1 MHEPCICRS
10 FCAYTDGVRHRGI
23 QGGDG
28 VSPERE
34 YGVDATTST
43 GTFASPGGRC
53 LIVEDDPLL
62 RHFVSG
68 HLMEHGWEV
77 TTTSLVRE
85 ARAALAER
93 SYRLMLTDVFLP
105 DGSGFDLLQSLKKLS
120 SPPAVI
126 VMTGDTALDHAVS
139 AVRHGATDFL
149 VKPFSM
155 DALDSALA
163 RVNTRRKLS
172 VAAVPHLEKPV
183 ASFRAQYAPD
193 VLGSDASLMRVFSI
207 IERVADSDCSV
218 LITGESGTGKELIA
232 RAIHD
237 VSERRNQP
245 FMAVNC
251 AAIPETLLESELFG
265 HSRGA
270 FTGAQNARVGRFA
283 AADGGTIFLDEIG
296 EMPLGLQAK
305 ILRLLQEKEVTP
317 LGESKSKK
325 IDVRVV
331 AATNKDLEEMVR
343 TRTFREDLLYRL
355 NVIPI
360 ELPALRNRRSDI
372 PELVRHFLGRVNQR
386 RSRKVTGI
394 DPKALELLVAYE
406 WPGNVR
412 QLENTIERMV
422 LLKGDG
428 ELGIED
434 LPEKMRAPPA
444 RTSSKRSPWDE
455 PLLPPEGLD
464 LRDALE
470 SFESSLI
477 RQALERV
484 GWNKNR
490 AAALLQMNRTTLV
503 EKLKKKGFVQSD
515 EKSDE

>member
-1 MHEPCICRS
+1 M
-10 FCAYTDGVRHRGI
+10 
-23 QGGDG
+23 
-28 VSPERE
+28 SPERE
-34 YGVDATTST
+34 YGVETTAGT
-43 GTFASPGGRC
+43 ATFAASGGAC
-53 LIVEDDPLL
+53 LVVEDDPLL
-62 RHFVSG
+62 RHFVTG
-68 HLMEHGWEV
+68 HLVEQGWEV
-77 TTTSLVRE
+77 TNTSLVRE
-85 ARAALAER
+85 ARSALADR
-93 SYRLMLTDVFLP
+93 AYRLVLTDVFLP
-105 DGSGFDLLQSLKKLS
+105 DGSGFDLLQSMKKMNN
-120 SPPAVI
+120 PPAVI

-155 DALDSALA
+155 DALDAALS
-163 RVNTRRKLS
+163 RVQVKRKLS
-172 VAAVPHLEKPV
+172 VAPPPNLLSAKPV
-183 ASFRAQYAPD
+183 SNWRQQYAPD
-193 VLGSDASLMRVFSI
+193 VLGSDPSLMRVFSI

-237 VSERRNQP
+237 VSERRDHP

-265 HSRGA
+265 HTRGA
-270 FTGAQNARVGRFA
+270 FTGAQAARVGRFA
-283 AADGGTIFLDEIG
+283 AADGGSIFLDEIA

-331 AATNKDLEEMVR
+331 AATNKDLEDMVR
-343 TRTFREDLLYRL
+343 ARTFREDLLYRL

-360 ELPALRNRRSDI
+360 ELPALRNRSSDI
-372 PELVRHFLGRVNQR
+372 PELVRHFLKRINQR

-394 DPKALELLVAYE
+394 DSRALELMVQFD

-422 LLKGDG
+422 LLKGEG
-428 ELGIED
+428 ELGIDD
-434 LPEKMRAPPA
+434 LPEKMRAAPA
-444 RTSSKRSPWDE
+444 QRQVRRSPWEE
-455 PLLPPEGLD
+455 PLLPAEGID
-464 LRDALE
+464 LREALE
-470 SFESSLI
+470 SFESALI

-503 EKLKKKGFVQSD
+503 EKLKKKGFVQTD
-515 EKSDE
+515 EKSEE

>member
-1 MHEPCICRS
+1 
-10 FCAYTDGVRHRGI
+10 
-23 QGGDG
+23 

-34 YGVDATTST
+34 YNADAASST
-43 GTFASPGGRC
+43 GTFSAPGGRC
-53 LIVEDDPLL
+53 LVVEDDPLL
-62 RHFVSG
+62 RHFVAG
-68 HLMEHGWEV
+68 HLRDSGWEV
-77 TTTSLVRE
+77 TATALVRE
-85 ARAALAER
+85 ARAMLAER
-93 SYRLMLTDVFLP
+93 SFRLVLTDVFLP
-105 DGSGFDLLQSLKKLS
+105 DGSGFDLLQSMKKLAN
-120 SPPAVI
+120 PPAVV

-149 VKPFSM
+149 IKPFSM
-155 DALDSALA
+155 DALDAALS
-163 RVNTRRKLS
+163 RVQVKRKLS
-172 VAAVPHLEKPV
+172 VAPPPGALSAKPA

-193 VLGSDASLMRVFSI
+193 VLGSDPSLMRVFHI

-237 VSERRNQP
+237 FSERRAHT

-265 HSRGA
+265 HTRGA

-296 EMPLGLQAK
+296 EMPIGLQAK

-317 LGESKSKK
+317 LGESKSRK

-331 AATNKDLEEMVR
+331 AATNKDLDEMVR
-343 TRTFREDLLYRL
+343 ARSFREDLLYRL

-360 ELPALRNRRSDI
+360 ELPALRHRKSDL
-372 PELVRHFLGRVNQR
+372 PELVRHFLARANQR
-386 RSRKVTGI
+386 RGRKVTGF
-394 DPKALELLVAYE
+394 DPRAMELMIAYD

-422 LLKGDG
+422 LLKGEG
-428 ELGIED
+428 ELGLED
-434 LPEKMRAPPA
+434 LPEKMRATPA
-444 RTSSKRSPWDE
+444 RSATKRSPWEE
-455 PLLPPEGLD
+455 PLLPEEGID
-464 LRDALE
+464 LREALE

-503 EKLKKKGFVQSD
+503 EKLKKKGFVQGDDKVD
-515 EKSDE
+515 E

>member
-1 MHEPCICRS
+1 M
-10 FCAYTDGVRHRGI
+10 
-23 QGGDG
+23 
-28 VSPERE
+28 
-34 YGVDATTST
+34 DAAST
-43 GTFASPGGRC
+43 GTFSAAGGRC
-53 LIVEDDPLL
+53 LVVEDDPLL

-68 HLMEHGWEV
+68 HLRDGGWEV
-77 TTTSLVRE
+77 TSTANVRE
-85 ARAALAER
+85 ARALIAER
-93 SYRLMLTDVFLP
+93 NFRLVLTDVFLP
-105 DGSGFDLLQSLKKLS
+105 DGSGFDLLQSTRKMAN
-120 SPPAVI
+120 PPAVI

-149 VKPFSM
+149 IKPFSM
-155 DALDSALA
+155 DALDAALA
-163 RVNTRRKLS
+163 RVQVKRKLS
-172 VAAVPHLEKPV
+172 VAPPPHALTAKP
-183 ASFRAQYAPD
+183 AANFRAQYAPD
-193 VLGSDASLMRVFSI
+193 VLGTDPSLLRVFNI

-237 VSERRNQP
+237 VSDRRNHT

-265 HSRGA
+265 HTRGA

-296 EMPLGLQAK
+296 EMPIGLQAK

-317 LGESKSKK
+317 LGESKSRK

-331 AATNKDLEEMVR
+331 AATNKDLDEMVR
-343 TRTFREDLLYRL
+343 ARTFREDLLYRL

-360 ELPALRNRRSDI
+360 ELPALRHRRSDI
-372 PELVRHFLGRVNQR
+372 PELVRHFMTRANQR
-386 RSRKVTGI
+386 RGRKITGI
-394 DPKALELLVAYE
+394 DPRAMELMVGYD

-412 QLENTIERMV
+412 QLENAIERMV
-422 LLKGDG
+422 LLKGEG

-434 LPEKMRAPPA
+434 LPEKLRAAPVRTGA
-444 RTSSKRSPWDE
+444 RRSPWEE
-455 PLLPPEGLD
+455 PQLPPDGID
-464 LRDALE
+464 LREALE
-470 SFESSLI
+470 AFESSLI

-503 EKLKKKGFVQSD
+503 EKLKKKGFVQGDDKVD
-515 EKSDE
+515 E

>member
-1 MHEPCICRS
+1 
-10 FCAYTDGVRHRGI
+10 
-23 QGGDG
+23 
-28 VSPERE
+28 VSAERE
-34 YGVDATTST
+34 YGADGVSST
-43 GTFASPGGRC
+43 GTFVAPGGRC

-62 RHFVSG
+62 RHFVAA
-68 HLMEHGWEV
+68 HLMDQGWEV
-77 TTTSLVRE
+77 TSTSLVRE
-85 ARAALAER
+85 ARSALADR
-93 SYRLMLTDVFLP
+93 SFRLVLTDVFLP
-105 DGSGFDLLQSLKKLS
+105 DGSGFDLLQSLKKMLN
-120 SPPAVI
+120 PPAVV

-155 DALDSALA
+155 DALDAALA
-163 RVNTRRKLS
+163 RVQVRRKLS
-172 VAAVPHLEKPV
+172 VAPPPSMLHVTPLTGW
-183 ASFRAQYAPD
+183 RAQYAPE
-193 VLGSDASLMRVFSI
+193 VLGSDPSLLRVFHI

-237 VSERRNQP
+237 VSDRRDQP

-265 HSRGA
+265 HTRGA

-296 EMPLGLQAK
+296 EMPIGLQAK

-317 LGESKSKK
+317 LGESKSRK

-331 AATNKDLEEMVR
+331 AATNKDLDEMVR
-343 TRTFREDLLYRL
+343 TRSFREDLLYRL
-355 NVIPI
+355 AVIPI
-360 ELPALRNRRSDI
+360 ELPALRERRSDI
-372 PELVRHFLGRVNQR
+372 PELVRHFLRRCSER
-386 RSRKVTGI
+386 RSRKVSGI
-394 DPKALELLVAYE
+394 DPRAMELLVAYD

-412 QLENTIERMV
+412 QLENTIQRMV
-422 LLKGDG
+422 LLKGEGD
-428 ELGIED
+428 LGIDD
-434 LPEKMRAPPA
+434 LPEKMRVAPPKA
-444 RTSSKRSPWDE
+444 ASKRSPWDE
-455 PLLPPEGLD
+455 PVLPQEGLD
-464 LRDALE
+464 LREALE

-503 EKLKKKGFVQSD
+503 EKLKKKGFVQGD
-515 EKSDE
+515 DKTEEG

>member
-1 MHEPCICRS
+1 VP
-10 FCAYTDGVRHRGI
+10 
-23 QGGDG
+23 
-28 VSPERE
+28 PERE
-34 YGVDATTST
+34 YGVDATSGTC
-43 GTFASPGGRC
+43 TFATPGGRC
-53 LIVEDDPLL
+53 LVVEDDPLL
-62 RHFVSG
+62 RHFVAG
-68 HLMEHGWEV
+68 HLMDQGWEV

-85 ARAALAER
+85 ARAAIAER
-93 SYRLMLTDVFLP
+93 SFRLVLTDVFLP
-105 DGSGFDLLQSLKKLS
+105 DGSGFDLLQSLKKLG

-126 VMTGDTALDHAVS
+126 VMTGDTALDHAIS

-155 DALDSALA
+155 DALDAALS
-163 RVNTRRKLS
+163 RVQVKRKLS
-172 VAAVPHLEKPV
+172 VSPPPTLMSVKPV
-183 ASFRAQYAPD
+183 TSWRAQYAPD
-193 VLGSDASLMRVFSI
+193 VLGSDPSLMRVFNI

-237 VSERRNQP
+237 VSERRDHP

-265 HSRGA
+265 HTRGA

-296 EMPLGLQAK
+296 EMPIGLQAK

-317 LGESKSKK
+317 LGESKSRK

-331 AATNKDLEEMVR
+331 AATNKDLDEMVR
-343 TRTFREDLLYRL
+343 LRTFREDLLYRL

-360 ELPALRNRRSDI
+360 ELPALRHRRSDI
-372 PELVRHFLGRVNQR
+372 PELVRHFLARANKR
-386 RSRKVTGI
+386 RSRKVSGI
-394 DPKALELLVAYE
+394 DARAMELMVAYD

-422 LLKGDG
+422 LLKGEG

-434 LPEKMRAPPA
+434 LPEKMRAVPPPTVA
-444 RTSSKRSPWDE
+444 KRSPWDE
-455 PLLPPEGLD
+455 PVLPPEGID
-464 LRDALE
+464 LREALE
-470 SFESSLI
+470 AFEASLI
-477 RQALERV
+477 RQALDRV

-503 EKLKKKGFVQSD
+503 EKLKKKGFVQGD
-515 EKSDE
+515 EKSEDG

>member
-1 MHEPCICRS
+1 M
-10 FCAYTDGVRHRGI
+10 TD
-23 QGGDG
+23 
-28 VSPERE
+28 
-34 YGVDATTST
+34 
-43 GTFASPGGRC
+43 
-53 LIVEDDPLL
+53 
-62 RHFVSG
+62 
-68 HLMEHGWEV
+68 HLTETGWEV
-77 TTTSLVRE
+77 TSTPLIRE
-85 ARAALAER
+85 ARAALVER
-93 SYRLMLTDVFLP
+93 SFRLVLTDVFLP
-105 DGSGFDLLQSLKKLS
+105 DGSGFDLLQSLRKLS
-120 SPPAVI
+120 NPPAVI
-126 VMTGDTALDHAVS
+126 VMTGDNALDHAVS

-155 DALDSALA
+155 DALDAALA
-163 RVNTRRKLS
+163 RVQVRRKLS
-172 VAAVPHLEKPV
+172 VAPPAQLLSAMPV
-183 ASFRAQYAPD
+183 SSWRQQYAPD
-193 VLGSDASLMRVFSI
+193 VLGSDSSLLRVFSI

-237 VSERRNQP
+237 VSERREQA

-265 HSRGA
+265 HTRGA

-317 LGESKSKK
+317 LGESKSRK

-343 TRTFREDLLYRL
+343 ARAFREDLLYRL

-360 ELPALRNRRSDI
+360 ELPALRNRKSDV
-372 PELVRHFLGRVNQR
+372 PELVHHFLTRANKR

-394 DPKALELLVAYE
+394 DPRTLELLVAYD

-422 LLKGDG
+422 LLKGEG
-428 ELGIED
+428 ELTIED
-434 LPEKMRAPPA
+434 LPDKMKTPPRSA
-444 RTSSKRSPWDE
+444 VKRSPWDE
-455 PLLPPEGLD
+455 PVLPPEGID
-464 LRDALE
+464 LREALE
-470 SFESSLI
+470 SFESALI

-503 EKLKKKGFVQSD
+503 EKLKKKGFAQSD
-515 EKSDE
+515 EKGEDG

>member
-1 MHEPCICRS
+1 MTRIELRLSGYRHPKGEI
-10 FCAYTDGVRHRGI
+10 GV
-23 QGGDG
+23 
-28 VSPERE
+28 PAERE
-34 YGVDATTST
+34 YGAEATTGT
-43 GTFASPGGRC
+43 GTFVAPGGRC

-68 HLMEHGWEV
+68 HLIQNGWEV
-77 TTTSLVRE
+77 TITSLVRE
-85 ARAALAER
+85 ARQALSEH
-93 SYRLMLTDVFLP
+93 SYRLVLTDVFLP
-105 DGSGFDLLQSLKKLS
+105 DGSGFDLLQSLKKLA

-126 VMTGDTALDHAVS
+126 VMSGDTALDHAIS

-155 DALDSALA
+155 DALDAALS
-163 RVNTRRKLS
+163 RVQVRRKLS
-172 VAAVPHLEKPV
+172 VAPP
-183 ASFRAQYAPD
+183 ASMLSAPPQKSWRERYAPD
-193 VLGSDASLMRVFSI
+193 VLGSDPSLLRVFSI

-218 LITGESGTGKELIA
+218 MITGESGTGKELIA
-232 RAIHD
+232 RAVHD
-237 VSERRNQP
+237 FSDRRDKP

-265 HSRGA
+265 HTRGA

-296 EMPLGLQAK
+296 EMPIGLQAK

-331 AATNKDLEEMVR
+331 AATNKDLDEMVR
-343 TRTFREDLLYRL
+343 ERTFREDLLYRL

-360 ELPALRNRRSDI
+360 ELPALRHRKSDV
-372 PELVRHFLGRVNQR
+372 PELVRHFLARANQR
-386 RSRKVTGI
+386 RAKKVIGI
-394 DPKALELLVAYE
+394 SQRALDLMCEYD

-412 QLENTIERMV
+412 QLENTVQRMV
-422 LLKGDG
+422 LLKVEG
-428 ELGIED
+428 ELGVED
-434 LPEKMRAPPA
+434 LPDKMRSAQTRSVA
-444 RTSSKRSPWDE
+444 KRSPWDE
-455 PLLPPEGLD
+455 PQLPPEGLD
-464 LRDALE
+464 LREAIE
-470 SFESSLI
+470 AFESSLI

-503 EKLKKKGFVQSD
+503 EKLKKKGLIQGD
-515 EKSDE
+515 EKTEDG

>member
-1 MHEPCICRS
+1 
-10 FCAYTDGVRHRGI
+10 
-23 QGGDG
+23 
-28 VSPERE
+28 VSAERE
-34 YGVDATTST
+34 YGLDATSGT
-43 GTFASPGGRC
+43 GTFAAPGGRC

-68 HLMEHGWEV
+68 HLVESGWEV

-85 ARAALAER
+85 ARSALSER
-93 SYRLMLTDVFLP
+93 SYRLVLTDVFLP
-105 DGSGFDLLQSLKKLS
+105 DGSGFDLLQSLKKLPT
-120 SPPAVI
+120 PPAVI
-126 VMTGDTALDHAVS
+126 VMSGDTALDHAIS
-139 AVRHGATDFL
+139 AVRHGASDFL

-155 DALDSALA
+155 DALDAALG
-163 RVNTRRKLS
+163 RVTVRRKLS
-172 VAAVPHLEKPV
+172 VAPPPALLSAPPV
-183 ASFRAQYAPD
+183 ESWRERYAPD
-193 VLGSDASLMRVFSI
+193 VLGTDPSLLRVFSI

-218 LITGESGTGKELIA
+218 LIPGESGTGKELIA

-237 VSERRNQP
+237 VSERRDKA
-245 FMAVNC
+245 FMTVNC

-265 HSRGA
+265 HTRGA

-296 EMPLGLQAK
+296 EMPIGLQAK

-317 LGESKSKK
+317 LGESKSRK

-331 AATNKDLEEMVR
+331 AATNKDLDEMVR
-343 TRTFREDLLYRL
+343 ERTFREDLLYRL

-360 ELPALRNRRSDI
+360 ELPALRHRRSDI
-372 PELVRHFLGRVNQR
+372 PELVRHFLARANQR
-386 RSRKVTGI
+386 RSKKVSGI
-394 DPKALELLVAYE
+394 DPRAMDLLAAYD

-412 QLENTIERMV
+412 QLENTIQRMV
-422 LLKGDG
+422 LLKVEGI
-428 ELGIED
+428 LGIED
-434 LPEKMRAPPA
+434 LPEKMRAQSA
-444 RTSSKRSPWDE
+444 RPTPKRSVWEE
-455 PLLPPEGLD
+455 PVLPPEGLD
-464 LRDALE
+464 LREAIE

-503 EKLKKKGFVQSD
+503 EKLKKKGFAQAE
-515 EKSDE
+515 EKPEEG